1 MNKKDF
7 VAAVAENAGLTKKD
21 AEAAINAT
29 FEEVTKLM
37 TAGDKLSITG
47 FGTFEVRNRNARTG
61 KNPRTG
67 ETVKIAACK
76 APAFKASSALKE
88 AVNAPKKGKKK

>member
-7 VAAVAENAGLTKKD
+7 VAAVAENANVTKKD
-21 AEAAINAT
+21 AEAVINAT

-47 FGTFEVRNRNARTG
+47 FGTF
-61 KNPRTG
+61 
-67 ETVKIAACK
+67 
-76 APAFKASSALKE
+76 
-88 AVNAPKKGKKK
+88 